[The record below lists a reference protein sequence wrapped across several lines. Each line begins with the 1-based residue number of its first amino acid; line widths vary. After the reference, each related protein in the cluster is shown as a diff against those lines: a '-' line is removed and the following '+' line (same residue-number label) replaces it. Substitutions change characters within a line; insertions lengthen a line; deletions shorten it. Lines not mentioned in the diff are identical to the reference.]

1 MNLNMMAQAMISNM
15 IRQNPTAQQ
24 VMPFIQ
30 GKSPQQL
37 EMTARNLCRE
47 RGVDVEQMYRQ
58 VQSMLYNQNRK

>member
-37 EMTARNLCRE
+37 EQTARNLCRE
-47 RGVDVEQMYRQ
+47 RGVDVDQMYRQ
-58 VQSMLYNQNRK
+58 VQMMLQNSMK

>member
-37 EMTARNLCRE
+37 EQTARNLCRE
-47 RGVDVEQMYRQ
+47 RGVDVDQMYRQ
-58 VQSMLYNQNRK
+58 VQMMLQNNMK

>member
-15 IRQNPTAQQ
+15 IQQNPTAQQ

-37 EMTARNLCRE
+37 EQTARNLCKE
-47 RGVDVEQMYRQ
+47 RGVDVDQMYRQ
-58 VQSMLYNQNRK
+58 VQMMLQNNMK

>member
-1 MNLNMMAQAMISNM
+1 MNLNMMAQAMITNM

-37 EMTARNLCRE
+37 EQTARNLCRE
-47 RGVDVEQMYRQ
+47 RGVDVDQMYRQ
-58 VQSMLYNQNRK
+58 VQMMLQRNMK

>member
-37 EMTARNLCRE
+37 EQTARNLCKE
-47 RGVDVEQMYRQ
+47 RGVDVDQMYRQ
-58 VQSMLYNQNRK
+58 VQMMLQNNMK

>member
-24 VMPFIQ
+24 MMPFIQ

-37 EMTARNLCRE
+37 EQTARNLCRE
-47 RGVDVEQMYRQ
+47 RGVDVDQMYRQ
-58 VQSMLYNQNRK
+58 VQMMLQNNMK